1 MSSTRELLSFLILV
15 CFLTVLDILSSL
27 MSSANNKP
35 NQSPTITTTTNNN
48 NNPSSP
54 IEGPSSNNIPQQTQ
68 ELTSDELL
76 TLHHL
81 RQYPV
86 LTSTKNAIELIP
98 LSKSVFS
105 LMGNSFSFARSYQP
119 MKYVVGKS
127 DNFTNR
133 ILDEVDKW
141 FPSLQTTEIQ
151 DITDPITKPVSSTV
165 ESVQKGIVTVNDSVN
180 KNFVEPTKSALGTVK
195 EEFQNKVYD
204 SEGKGII
211 SSQADPLIGPFNQ
224 TLEQFVENHFPNSK
238 KIPNEG
244 HASEISRTFK
254 IVGNMMSRGGDNLK
268 EKDKPD
274 NK

>member
-1 MSSTRELLSFLILV
+1 
-15 CFLTVLDILSSL
+15 
-27 MSSANNKP
+27 
-35 NQSPTITTTTNNN
+35 
-48 NNPSSP
+48 
-54 IEGPSSNNIPQQTQ
+54 
-68 ELTSDELL
+68 
-76 TLHHL
+76 
-81 RQYPV
+81 
-86 LTSTKNAIELIP
+86 
-98 LSKSVFS
+98 
-105 LMGNSFSFARSYQP
+105 